1 MKKRKLISI
10 TLDDSTIDVLNKISE
25 KNGLN
30 KSRFIENLILNQAE
44 INEEYIY
51 ASNSAGPIAIPI
63 SEIVKKIKKAIDDEK

>member
-10 TLDDSTIDVLNKISE
+10 TLDESTIDILNKISE
-25 KNGLN
+25 KNGFN

-63 SEIVKKIKKAIDDEK
+63 SEIVNKIKKAIDDDK